1 MSNIVIDPG
10 HGGTTATGNSSAN
23 NAKGPKGTLEK
34 NITLSIAVKTAE
46 ILNQAGHSVVLT
58 RNNDTN
64 LGLSDRAKVAA
75 KNNAEVFVSIHFN
88 GDNNASVQGTECWVH
103 PAATQDSR
111 LLASSL
117 LQRLVQ
123 VAGYTNRGVKAGKL
137 GVLSPAVH
145 AISTATCLI
154 EISFITNAAD
164 ETRLLTSAYQSQL
177 ANGIS
182 RAITDFIN
190 KATSITPLNPIPSNV
205 LAIDGDI

>member
-1 MSNIVIDPG
+1 MSKIVIDPG
-10 HGGTTATGNSSAN
+10 HGGTAATGNSSAN

-34 NITLSIAVKTAE
+34 KMTLVIAVKTAE
-46 ILNQAGHSVVLT
+46 ILNQAGHSVILT
-58 RNNDTN
+58 RNNDIN

-75 KNNAEVFVSIHFN
+75 NNNAEVFVSIHFN

-103 PAATQDSR
+103 PATAQDSR

-117 LQRLVQ
+117 LHRLVQ
-123 VAGYTNRGVKAGKL
+123 VTGYTNRGVKAGKL

-145 AISTATCLI
+145 AITTAACLI
-154 EISFITNAAD
+154 EISFMTNATD
-164 ETRLLTSAYQSQL
+164 EDRLLTSAYQSQL

-190 KATSITPLNPIPSNV
+190 KSTSIIPLNPVPTNV
-205 LAIDGDI
+205 PVNEGDI